1 MARAATS
8 RRVTAGGR
16 YCPSVPSRRGLR
28 TRPRDY
34 LSPSGRWPHGP
45 FRTDT
50 PREAHFFID
59 VAKRLREL
67 CDDNKANDTTV
78 TAIAQRANLSVQT
91 VFNLLE
97 GKTWGDLPSI
107 YRLEVALDAALW
119 HNRDIGHG

>member
-1 MARAATS
+1 MARAATP
-8 RRVTAGGR
+8 RRATAGGR
-16 YCPSVPSRRGLR
+16 YCPGVPSRRGLR

-45 FRTDT
+45 FDADT

-67 CDDNKANDTTV
+67 CDDNKANVTTV
-78 TAIAQRANLSVQT
+78 TEIAQRANLSVQT

-107 YRLEVALDAALW
+107 YRLEVALGAALW